1 MTSIRHVLHDIFNC
15 DFSAIKTPDSVR
27 KQFFDKKLTLSDLD
41 KVSSFIRGQEYM
53 LGGKTIPASFLIKG
67 KTAHTP
73 FAIMSQL
80 HGNEPAGLA
89 GILLA
94 MALSEAKLLERD
106 VLAVIGNP
114 LAAAQYFEA
123 YAQNPRAR
131 QETRD
136 AFRCGL
142 AEDGSL
148 LPDMNRIPVDF
159 MERKADTQH
168 IKRAQELYTMGLN
181 ICGILDIHTARGNMV
196 CITDHKYDR
205 DLLHSSIRAVLLDL
219 ADAIAAN
226 ASASGNKLVTFKTIV
241 SPLPNI
247 DHQVGIEAGRH
258 ESEDAPHIAA
268 AYTLSLLYQIGY
280 TKVTPLEHVKDDGI
294 FDGYHVK
301 PRITYADLIGSEQVQ
316 KDDMIY
322 MAKPCA
328 NAEAIP
334 PNASQVIVRKKGKGN
349 HFALQTALEFI
360 VNPQGMLCYTLHQY
374 EEMEAVKKGDVLA
387 VAIPSGAALKAPE
400 DFSGIFW
407 SKAARLYDKDP
418 AVGPWPLTADKAATT
433 KLCYPCEVS
442 NVQLEDKS
450 I

>member
-1 MTSIRHVLHDIFNC
+1 MPPIRHLLQDIFNC
-15 DFSAIKTPDSVR
+15 DFSVLKSQDAVK
-27 KQFFDKKLTLSDLD
+27 KHFFDKKLTLADLS
-41 KVSSFIRGQEYM
+41 KVSQLVRDQHTT
-53 LGGKTIPASFLIKG
+53 LGGKTIPASLLIKG
-67 KTAHTP
+67 KATHTP
-73 FAIMSQL
+73 FAIMTQL

-89 GILLA
+89 GVLLA
-94 MALSEAKLLERD
+94 MALSEAGLLERD
-106 VLAVIGNP
+106 VVAVIGNP
-114 LAAAQYFEA
+114 LAAAQYFDALE
-123 YAQNPRAR
+123 QHPRAR

-159 MERKADTQH
+159 MERKADTHH

-205 DLLHSSIRAVLLDL
+205 DLLHSSIRAVLLEL

-247 DHQVGIEAGRH
+247 DHQVGIEAGKH

-268 AYTLSLLYQIGY
+268 AYTLSLLYQTGY
-280 TKVTPLEHVKDDGI
+280 TKMTPLEHVKDDGI

-301 PRITYADLIGSEQVQ
+301 PRITYADLAGSDAVQ
-316 KDDMIY
+316 PDDMIY

-334 PNASQVIVRKKGKGN
+334 PSVSQVIIRKKGKGN

-374 EEMEAVKKGDVLA
+374 EEMETVKKGDVIA
-387 VAIPSGAALKAPE
+387 VAIPSGAALKATE

-418 AVGPWPLTADKAATT
+418 AVGPWPLAADKLATT

-442 NVQLEDKS
+442 KVQLDD
-450 I
+450 

>member
-1 MTSIRHVLHDIFNC
+1 MPPIRHLLQNIFNC
-15 DFSAIKTPDSVR
+15 DFSALKAPDAV
-27 KQFFDKKLTLSDLD
+27 KKHFFDKKLTLSDLA
-41 KVSSFIRGQEYM
+41 KVSQFLQDKQTT
-53 LGGKTIPASFLIKG
+53 LGGMAIPACFLIKG
-67 KTAHTP
+67 NSSHTP
-73 FAIMSQL
+73 FAIMTQL

-89 GILLA
+89 GVLLA

-106 VLAVIGNP
+106 VVAVLGNP
-114 LAAAQYFEA
+114 LAARQYFEA

-136 AFRCGL
+136 AYRCGL
-142 AEDGSL
+142 ADDGGL

-159 MERKADTQH
+159 MERTADTHH

-196 CITDHKYDR
+196 CITDHKYDK

-241 SPLPNI
+241 SPLSNI
-247 DHQVGIEAGRH
+247 EHQVGIEAGRH

-280 TKVTPLEHVKDDGI
+280 TKVTPLENVKDDGI

-301 PRITYADLIGSEQVQ
+301 PRITYADLKGIEAVQ
-316 KDDMIY
+316 PDDIVY
-322 MAKPCA
+322 MAKACA

-334 PNASQVIVRKKGKGN
+334 PSASQVIVRKKGKGN

-360 VNPQGMLCYTLHQY
+360 VNPAGMICYTLHQY
-374 EEMEAVKKGDVLA
+374 EEMEAVNKGDVLA
-387 VAIPSGAALKAPE
+387 VAIPSGAALKAPD

-418 AVGPWPLTADKAATT
+418 AVGPWPLAADKLATT

-442 NVQLEDKS
+442 KVQLED
-450 I
+450 

>member
-1 MTSIRHVLHDIFNC
+1 MPPIRHLLADIFNC
-15 DFSAIKTPDSVR
+15 DFAALKSPDAV
-27 KQFFDKKLTLSDLD
+27 KKHFFDKKLTLSDLK
-41 KVSSFIRGQEYM
+41 KVGAFVRECETT
-53 LGGKTIPASFLIKG
+53 LGGKTIPASLLIKG
-67 KTAHTP
+67 NTTHKP
-73 FAIMSQL
+73 FAIMTQL

-89 GILLA
+89 GVLLT
-94 MALSEAKLLERD
+94 MALSEAGLLERD
-106 VLAVIGNP
+106 VLTVIGNP
-114 LAAAQYFEA
+114 LAAKQYFEA
-123 YAQNPRAR
+123 WEQNPRAR

-142 AEDGSL
+142 ADDGSL

-159 MERKADTQH
+159 MERKADTHH

-205 DLLHSSIRAVLLDL
+205 DLMHSSIRAVLLDL

-241 SPLPNI
+241 SPLSNI
-247 DHQVGIEAGRH
+247 EHQVGIEAGRH

-280 TKVTPLEHVKDDGI
+280 TKMTPLEHVKDDGI

-301 PRITYADLIGSEQVQ
+301 PRITYADLAGSDKVQ
-316 KDDMIY
+316 PDDMVY

-334 PNASQVIVRKKGKGN
+334 PSASQVIVRKKGKGN

-360 VNPQGMLCYTLHQY
+360 VNPHGMLCYTLHQY
-374 EEMEAVKKGDVLA
+374 EEMEAVNKGDVMA
-387 VAIPSGAALKAPE
+387 IAIPSGAALKATE

-418 AVGPWPLTADKAATT
+418 AVGPWPLAADKLATT

-442 NVQLEDKS
+442 KVQLEE
-450 I
+450 